1 MKLSINT
8 VFQPPKQPTNLRV
21 AYPRELCGLILLI
34 FCCSIIGHAR
44 SSVKADSATAAPD
57 AYTILEVKEMH
68 SQKDTIR
75 LDEFMAIKF
84 KPGDSIERIT
94 TLLLDGI
101 EVKTKPWKTSPSTNT
116 VFYKVD
122 DAMQKLAA
130 QFLVS
135 EALNNNYIKV
145 SISVSDGKQF
155 SNSSVAMYFAIKQ
168 KIKNAWI
175 WIVLLLIPLLFFIYL
190 SLKHNILK
198 DDGNVYY
205 SLGRTQLFFWTVL
218 FCFCYLYLWL
228 KTGALPDITNTVL
241 ILLGVSVGTTA
252 AAKVIE
258 NNPSVTPPAVADQPV
273 SEGWL
278 IDILSDSKSI
288 SVHRFQNVA
297 FTLVYGVIFIQQ
309 VGYALVFP
317 EFDTNALLLMGISSG
332 TYAGLKITEAK

>member
-1 MKLSINT
+1 MTKFFIFTHLSKHLT
-8 VFQPPKQPTNLRV
+8 LGVCT
-21 AYPRELCGLILLI
+21 ALL
-34 FCCSIIGHAR
+34 FCCIIT
-44 SSVKADSATAAPD
+44 SVAQAPIKADSLAQTTN

-75 LDEFMAIKF
+75 LGEFMAIKF
-84 KPGDSIERIT
+84 KQGDSIEKIT

-101 EVKTKPWKTSPSTNT
+101 EVKTKPWKTSPSTHT
-116 VFYKVD
+116 IFYKVD
-122 DAMQKLAA
+122 EEMQQLAA
-130 QFLVS
+130 EFLVS

-145 SISVSDGKQF
+145 SISVGDGKQF
-155 SNSSVAMYFAIKQ
+155 SNSTLAMYFAIKQ

-205 SLGRTQLFFWTVL
+205 SLGRTQLFFWTVI

-228 KTGALPDITNTVL
+228 KTGTLPDITNTVL
-241 ILLGVSVGTTA
+241 ILLGVSVATTA

-258 NNPSVTPPAVADQPV
+258 NNPAVAPPAVADQPV